1 MIDIII
7 RKDIKINFNLD
18 KYTKRCI
25 EELEEVYEKVQKIK
39 DKNSKEYEEL
49 NDRFYSLTLELEV
62 SVLAGWRS
70 GYFSEKEGDLLLYK
84 YNV

>member
-1 MIDIII
+1 MYW
-7 RKDIKINFNLD
+7 RTRRSLWKSS
-18 KYTKRCI
+18 
-25 EELEEVYEKVQKIK
+25 KIK

-49 NDRFYSLTLELEV
+49 NDKFYSLTLELEV

>member
-62 SVLAGWRS
+62 SVLADWRS

>member
-1 MIDIII
+1 MDRIIKRDIE
-7 RKDIKINFNLD
+7 INFNLD

-25 EELEEVYEKVQKIK
+25 EELEEVYEKAQKIK
-39 DKNSKEYEEL
+39 DKKNSKEYEEL

-70 GYFSEKEGDLLLYK
+70 GYFSETEGDLLLYK
-84 YNV
+84 YGA

>member
-49 NDRFYSLTLELEV
+49 NDKFYSLTLELEI

>member
-49 NDRFYSLTLELEV
+49 NDKFYSLTLELDRK
-62 SVLAGWRS
+62 SV
-70 GYFSEKEGDLLLYK
+70 
-84 YNV
+84 V

>member
-49 NDRFYSLTLELEV
+49 NDKFYSLTLELEV